1 MAKKRTFNI
10 KLWGGMCIGSTINI
24 GDAVVAALRFC
35 MMHPFALPCS
45 RCVAFGCMSR
55 SRCDVA
61 SFVCVCLVF
70 SSPGCY
76 VFFFFRFTCLFAWW
90 PPRGEGPSS
99 GGHQA
104 NIKYNM
110 ERRTQGKQQQKTD
123 CSMFLI
129 LKCSLFGGT
138 RMFDEIRIHYM
149 CKGSRHSR
157 GG

>member
-1 MAKKRTFNI
+1 MAKQQPNWRCA
-10 KLWGGMCIGSTINI
+10 LGSTINI

-61 SFVCVCLVF
+61 SFVCVVLCSHLQVVMFFVF
-70 SSPGCY
+70 
-76 VFFFFRFTCLFAWW
+76 RLTCLFAWW

-110 ERRTQGKQQQKTD
+110 ERRTQGKQQQRPIAR
-123 CSMFLI
+123 CSNVRCLGERACLTKYVFI
-129 LKCSLFGGT
+129 ICVRAQDIAEVAESAW
-138 RMFDEIRIHYM
+138 
-149 CKGSRHSR
+149 
-157 GG
+157 